1 MTEGIEIRT
10 IPDLVKR
17 VKEEWDRK
25 SQEAEARKKEL
36 EENMRGAIRK
46 AKELKGKLEKAE
58 SVVQKMEFEYSELE
72 SKLLKE
78 KRKAAEKDTP
88 LEKDVKEG
96 KISLKEFQKKGK
108 FEAEIQ
114 KAVIEKTQEELSQ
127 SLEAIRKKRLDIMNL
142 ELELIRTQH
151 RVRQLMLQPGVI
163 LKEVLKNLKEF
174 ADRELG
180 LFYADY
186 ASTREAVQQQE
197 HKLNLTRGKSL
208 TPGYRWDR
216 MKVKEAR
223 KIAFDPILPR
233 ELVPSLLQQLSR
245 FDDSDQVIVDFT
257 LRPLEVH
264 VSRFGVYIPQTGKIK
279 IME

>member
-1 MTEGIEIRT
+1 MSEGIEIRT

-25 SQEAEARKKEL
+25 EKEAEARKKEL
-36 EENMRGAIRK
+36 EENMRGALRK
-46 AKELKGKLEKAE
+46 EKELKGKLEKAE
-58 SVVQKMEFEYSELE
+58 SVVSKMESEYSELE

-78 KRKAAEKDTP
+78 KRKAAEKGTP
-88 LEKDVKEG
+88 LEEDVRSG

-127 SLEAIRKKRLDIMNL
+127 SLEAIRSKKLEIMQL
-142 ELELIRTQH
+142 QLELIKTQH
-151 RVRQLMLQPGVI
+151 RVRQLMLQPGII

-174 ADRELG
+174 ADKEMG

-186 ASTREAVQQQE
+186 ASTREALQQQE
-197 HKLNLTRGKSL
+197 HRLQLTTGKAL

-216 MKVKEAR
+216 MSVKQA
-223 KIAFDPILPR
+223 KTVAFDPILP
-233 ELVPSLLQQLSR
+233 EKLVPSLLNQLSQL
-245 FDDSDQVIVDFT
+245 DDDASVIVDFT

-264 VSRFGVYIPQTGKIK
+264 VSSHGVYTPRSDKFK